1 MKKTLFLSLSALCA
15 LTMVIPSCRK
25 EPVPEPVYT
34 LTVKTG
40 AADVD
45 ETDVTLNGSYT
56 YDGTETVT
64 VGFRYAADKATLA
77 TAQLI
82 PATATDGK
90 FSTTLKSLANG
101 EYFYQAVASAKG
113 KEVPG
118 AEGFFK
124 VDFSKVPTVTTGVA
138 DLTQDGYVLSG
149 SYSFSSKKI
158 PIKVGLYR

>member
-64 VGFRYAADKATLA
+64 VGFRYAADNIRPLP
-77 TAQLI
+77 AQRGKRS
-82 PATATDGK
+82 PAPRG
-90 FSTTLKSLANG
+90 SSRWISPRSLPSRPAW
-101 EYFYQAVASAKG
+101 
-113 KEVPG
+113 
-118 AEGFFK
+118 
-124 VDFSKVPTVTTGVA
+124 PT
-138 DLTQDGYVLSG
+138 
-149 SYSFSSKKI
+149 
-158 PIKVGLYR
+158 